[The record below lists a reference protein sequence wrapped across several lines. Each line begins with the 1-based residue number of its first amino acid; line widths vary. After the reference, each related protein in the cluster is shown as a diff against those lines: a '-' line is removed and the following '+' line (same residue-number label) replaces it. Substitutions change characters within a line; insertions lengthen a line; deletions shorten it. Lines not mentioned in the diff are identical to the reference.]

1 MEKSDSSKNEGFLGF
16 LSFNKKIDEVCEQSD
31 VNLDAA
37 SKQIDIYRDTPIR
50 FLGYSNEV
58 GEAFR
63 ALVPV
68 TIVRLSY
75 LVAFGYVAADTMDK
89 GSKMANQKFDNI
101 EERRKA
107 VMITM
112 GDTVLWQ
119 TLASV
124 AIPGFTIN
132 RICKMSNWFLTKGIK
147 LAPLIAKPIT
157 TVIGLS
163 TIPFIVKPI
172 DAFVEL
178 SMDKTIRKNYNL
190 KNKHE

>member
-1 MEKSDSSKNEGFLGF
+1 MEENVKPP
-16 LSFNKKIDEVCEQSD
+16 D
-31 VNLDAA
+31 VNLETA

-63 ALVPV
+63 ALVHV
-68 TIVRLSY
+68 NIVRLSY

-89 GSKMANQKFDNI
+89 GSKVAGKKFPNED
-101 EERRKA
+101 ERRKS

-132 RICKMSNWFLTKGIK
+132 RICKFSNWILTKGIK
-147 LAPLIAKPIT
+147 LSPILAKPLT
-157 TVIGLS
+157 TAIGLS

-178 SMDKTIRKNYNL
+178 AMDKTIRKNYTIHH
-190 KNKHE
+190 KEHD